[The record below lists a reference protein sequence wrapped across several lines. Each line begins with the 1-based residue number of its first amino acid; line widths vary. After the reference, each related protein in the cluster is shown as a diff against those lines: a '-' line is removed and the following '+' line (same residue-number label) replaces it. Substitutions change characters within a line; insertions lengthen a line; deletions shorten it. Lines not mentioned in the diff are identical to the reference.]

1 MKFEKA
7 REKFVDALMGHIV
20 DGPDGSKNTDIE
32 INFSSEKVLDFLS
45 TVNDPMDEQALLLL
59 RDELPEDEYPNPD
72 SGPMTWAHAVGLI
85 REYQSDAEEVA
96 EMCRYEREVEHSSTG
111 EQANGCDSHVLS
123 R

>member
-32 INFSSEKVLDFLS
+32 INFPSEKVLDFLS

-59 RDELPEDEYPNPD
+59 RDELPEGEYPNPD

-111 EQANGCDSHVLS
+111 E
-123 R
+123 